1 MKIAPVPLKAD
12 AQSKPLPQ
20 PANQAPAVELA
31 PKTPNTVSSSPP
43 RSASKLPR
51 GPRKAENDKRGQQI
65 AVHCTHAE
73 KERILE
79 AARKAGRKPGRYL
92 VHSALKTR
100 AEISSDCQLYDEI
113 IRKRAVSGGAH
124 QSTPSNAA

>member
-1 MKIAPVPLKAD
+1 MKIAPVPPKEDPKA
-12 AQSKPLPQ
+12 KPLPQ

-43 RSASKLPR
+43 RSSSKSPR
-51 GPRKAENDKRGQQI
+51 GPRKAEDDKRSCQI
-65 AVHCTHAE
+65 AVHCTQVE
-73 KERILE
+73 KEQIFE

-92 VHSALKTR
+92 VHSVLKTR